1 MTDMKPIKRIFPVLL
16 CCSLLVTSV
25 AFGQAGAQV
34 SEKGKTYHDIYEML
48 QNVPGLD
55 VKTSN
60 GKGGS
65 IVVRGTGSLTAQG
78 APLFVVD
85 GSPYDGDIRSLN
97 PQDIESVSVLK
108 DAASQTAYGSRGMFG
123 VILITSKKGRNAAGG
138 AATVQ
143 DHTESAY
150 TYFIDHKTP
159 LRVFGQDDNVIIEGV
174 IQRQRNDSLI
184 FTRKRK
190 EFPVAI
196 SAVKRVEMVPQQ

>member
-1 MTDMKPIKRIFPVLL
+1 MKTQQSIFSIVL
-16 CCSLLVTSV
+16 CCCLLAASV

-34 SEKGKTYHDIYEML
+34 SEKGKTYRDIYEML

-65 IVVRGTGSLTAQG
+65 IVVRGAGSLTAQG

-85 GSPYDGDIRSLN
+85 GSPYDGDIGSLN

-138 AATVQ
+138 AATVEN
-143 DHTESAY
+143 HTESAY

-184 FTRKRK
+184 FMKRRK
-190 EFPVAI
+190 EYPVAI
-196 SAVKRVEMVPQQ
+196 TSVKRVEMVPQQ